1 MSNAGTTKQHHLPVS
16 VIYFFGALGGLLFGY
31 DTGVISGAM
40 LFIGHELNIA
50 NGSFQYGFL
59 TASTSIGAVFGAF
72 FIGPLSDRF
81 GRRHLLITAAIIFFF
96 AALGS
101 AFSPEYIALVSF
113 RFCLGI
119 AVGAASSLIPTYLAE
134 LAPAERRGTVGSLFQ
149 LMVMTGIFFAYVFIE
164 WFSPQ
169 GGLNLSESI
178 SWRWMLGLAAVPAAI
193 LWIGAIFLPESPRVL
208 VRKHDEKTALAVLRQ
223 FNPDEKV
230 VQKDLS
236 DIKAQAAIPSGG
248 WKELFGP
255 VARPVL
261 VMACGLAILQQ
272 VMGCNTVLYYAPTIF
287 ISAGFSTHFALQSHI
302 VIGIFNVI
310 VTAIAVSIM
319 DKINRKTMLIGG
331 AVGMAA
337 SLFIMSTAMLLLH
350 AGNGNLGSWICVIA
364 LTLYIAFFSATWG
377 PVMWLMIGEAFPLNI
392 RGLGNSFGA
401 AVNWFANF
409 CVAETFTVLLVAFE
423 PKGVANP
430 EGQGIARLFIVY
442 GLFCV
447 LAIWFVHKKAIETR
461 HRTLEDIESG
471 LRQRAADK
479 GYDPETG
486 ELKK

>member
-1 MSNAGTTKQHHLPVS
+1 MSNAATKHHMPIS

-40 LFIGHELNIA
+40 LFIGHELSIA

-59 TASTSIGAVFGAF
+59 TASTSIGAMFGAA

-101 AFSPEYIALVSF
+101 AFSPEYISLVSF

-134 LAPAERRGTVGSLFQ
+134 LAPADKRGTVGSLFQ
-149 LMVMTGIFFAYVFIE
+149 LMVMTGIFFAYVFNE

-193 LWIGAIFLPESPRVL
+193 LWIGSIYLPESPRFL
-208 VRKHDEKTALAVLRQ
+208 VRKKDEAGALSVLRR
-223 FNPDEKV
+223 FSSDENV
-230 VQKDLS
+230 IQKELH
-236 DIKAQAAIPSGG
+236 DIKVQAEIPSGG
-248 WKELFGP
+248 WSELFGP
-255 VARPVL
+255 IARPVL
-261 VMACGLAILQQ
+261 VMAVGLAILQQ

-310 VTAIAVSIM
+310 VTAVAVAIM
-319 DKINRKTMLIGG
+319 DKVDRKKMLIGG
-331 AVGMAA
+331 AIGMAA
-337 SLFIMSTAMLLLH
+337 SLFAMSTAMLLLH
-350 AGNGNLGSWICVIA
+350 AGNGNLGSWVCVIS

-447 LAIWFVHKKAIETR
+447 FAIWFVHKKAIETR
-461 HRTLEDIESG
+461 NRSLEDIETG
-471 LRQRAADK
+471 LRERAAEK
-479 GYDPETG
+479 GFDPQTG
-486 ELKK
+486 ESK